1 MSVDPVDP
9 FVVAVAVAVVVV
21 VAAEP
26 VLEVESDDLNC
37 ATIRPCLRVDLQPRL
52 DRLWRHWRREEGR
65 NRRISFPTLM
75 T

>member
-1 MSVDPVDP
+1 VSVDPVDP
-9 FVVAVAVAVVVV
+9 FVVAVVVAVV
-21 VAAEP
+21 VAAEQ

>member
-9 FVVAVAVAVVVV
+9 FVVVVAVVAVA
-21 VAAEP
+21 AAEP